1 MPITLRL
8 LTLTVIY
15 MAENINQEM
24 VKPSNLPHKTIIR
37 IVLKGFMDMMP
48 LNLAVIPWGILC
60 GSLAIQRDFSVLEA
74 LLMPLIVFAGSAQLV
89 ATELIGGNAPLA
101 TILFTT
107 FIISSRHFLYGLAL
121 RDKMKVLP
129 NKWRYPLGFLL
140 TDELFALSTNTKAF
154 KGKVRLIYALAS
166 GGSFY
171 LCWLM
176 WNIIGIFAGSYLP
189 DLTSLG
195 LDFAIA
201 VTFIALVIPSIKNI
215 PILITVIVS
224 GLCSVFFKLLAW
236 ELDLVFSAL
245 LGMLAGYYVLR
256 FQQKVKPSNKVDSA

>member
-1 MPITLRL
+1 MSKKIT
-8 LTLTVIY
+8 
-15 MAENINQEM
+15 
-24 VKPSNLPHKTIIR
+24 KSSNLSQKTLLR

-101 TILFTT
+101 TVLFTT
-107 FIISSRHFLYGLAL
+107 FIISSRHFLYGLSL
-121 RDKMKVLP
+121 RDKMKVLR

-140 TDELFALSTNTKAF
+140 TDELFALSTHSQAF

-171 LCWLM
+171 LCWLV
-176 WNIIGIFAGSYLP
+176 WNVIGIFAGSYLP
-189 DLTSLG
+189 DLTTLG

-201 VTFIALVIPSIKNI
+201 VTFIALVVPAIKNL
-215 PILITVIVS
+215 PILVTVIVS
-224 GLCSVFFKLLAW
+224 GLCSVTFKLLAW
-236 ELDLVFSAL
+236 ELDLVISAL
-245 LGMLAGYYVLR
+245 LGMIAGYYVLR
-256 FQQKVKPSNKVDSA
+256 LQQKLKPVIKESRS

>member
-1 MPITLRL
+1 MSQKTYQQKLHFQILSNQVTLK
-8 LTLTVIY
+8 I
-15 MAENINQEM
+15 
-24 VKPSNLPHKTIIR
+24 IIR
-37 IVLKGFMDMMP
+37 GFMDMMP

-129 NKWRYPLGFLL
+129 NRWRYPLGFLL
-140 TDELFALSTNTKAF
+140 TDELFALSTHSRSF
-154 KGKVRLIYALAS
+154 KGKVRLIYAFAS

-176 WNIIGIFAGSYLP
+176 WNVIGIFAGSYLP

-215 PILITVIVS
+215 PILVAVIVS
-224 GLCSVFFKLLAW
+224 GLCSVIFKLLAW

-256 FQQKVKPSNKVDSA
+256 FQHKAKPINKDDSA

>member
-1 MPITLRL
+1 MTQHKVNSQRL
-8 LTLTVIY
+8 SNKY
-15 MAENINQEM
+15 M
-24 VKPSNLPHKTIIR
+24 R
-37 IVLKGFMDMMP
+37 IVVLKGFMDMMP

-107 FIISSRHFLYGLAL
+107 FIISSRHFLYGLSL
-121 RDKMKVLP
+121 RDKMKVLS
-129 NKWRYPLGFLL
+129 NNWRYPLGFLL
-140 TDELFALSTNTKAF
+140 TDELFALSTHSRAF
-154 KGKVRLIYALAS
+154 NGKVRLIYALAS

-171 LCWLM
+171 LCWLI

-201 VTFIALVIPSIKNI
+201 VTFIALVIPSIKNTS
-215 PILITVIVS
+215 ILVAVIVS
-224 GLCSVFFKLLAW
+224 GGCSVIFKLLAW
-236 ELDLVFSAL
+236 ELDLVISAL
-245 LGMLAGYYVLR
+245 LGMLAGYYFLR
-256 FQQKVKPSNKVDSA
+256 FQQKIKPETRGDKS